1 MSEYFVVRKGATA
14 LPNEVVW
21 DSSISYGALGILA
34 RALSTAPGADLG
46 YRAFAGRGMGEKAVR
61 AALGEL
67 EEAGY
72 RHRFTVRRE
81 GGRIR
86 TVTVFSDVSIG
97 RATALSE
104 LPEEQRAGVVDPEEP
119 RQSCGSH
126 IRRSHRAADGAA
138 RSDLGK
144 RTSSDGAVDNL
155 SDDGRRAAPVAARSD
170 LGKQGVSAG
179 RTVPRSTVARSSAAL
194 SLRDTKPSSSL
205 RSEEE
210 SFDQTGPDRTEA
222 ASPDAGADSR
232 SRSGSVRAGR
242 GRARRASAADRA
254 RRDASPGSG
263 TRPGPEETGG
273 GVSRVEPEPATEP
286 SRPQEPRERPV
297 GASPSRRH
305 GSGVKSS
312 SRALQAPS
320 EGVSGVKRAV
330 DGPVGGDPGLPA
342 EVRGLLGSCLPA
354 SMLRVASDPQGAS
367 EVAGLLR
374 ERVEAGWRPSE
385 IRSALDED
393 LPEPV
398 GHLSRLVAW
407 RLRHKVDPALAPV
420 ALVAA
425 GEGQVEVARR
435 AVRVVEPLR
444 TRDQEL
450 DQELSRRAWDQVRRE
465 HPDVGRARQMSLAG
479 ELVEQWRREEVGEV
493 AS

>member
-14 LPNEVVW
+14 LRNEVVW

-34 RALSTAPGADLG
+34 RALATAPGADLG

-86 TVTVFSDVSIG
+86 TVTVFSDVSMG
-97 RATALSE
+97 RAEALSE

-119 RQSCGSH
+119 RQSCGSR

-144 RTSSDGAVDNL
+144 RTPSEGPVDNL
-155 SDDGRRAAPVAARSD
+155 SDDGRRAATGAARSD

-210 SFDQTGPDRTEA
+210 SLDQTGPDRAEA
-222 ASPDAGADSR
+222 VSPGAGSG
-232 SRSGSVRAGR
+232 SRSGRVRSGQVR
-242 GRARRASAADRA
+242 DRRASDAGRA

-263 TRPGPEETGG
+263 TRPSPEEAGG
-273 GVSRVEPEPATEP
+273 GVSGVEPEPAAEP
-286 SRPQEPRERPV
+286 SRLEEPREQPV
-297 GASPSRRH
+297 GVSPNR
-305 GSGVKSS
+305 GSGMKSS
-312 SRALQAPS
+312 SRASQTPS
-320 EGVSGVKRAV
+320 EDTSEDRRVI

-354 SMLRVASDPQGAS
+354 SMLRVASDPQGALD
-367 EVAGLLR
+367 VAGLLR
-374 ERVEAGWRPSE
+374 ERVEAGWRPGE

-407 RLRHKVDPALAPV
+407 RLRHKVDPALAPA

-425 GEGQVEVARR
+425 GELQVQAARR
-435 AVRVVEPLR
+435 AVKVVEPTR

-450 DQELSRRAWDQVRRE
+450 AERAWDQVRRE

-479 ELVEQWRREEVGEV
+479 ELVEQWRQAEAGEV

>member
-1 MSEYFVVRKGATA
+1 MER
-14 LPNEVVW
+14 PE
-21 DSSISYGALGILA
+21 
-34 RALSTAPGADLG
+34 
-46 YRAFAGRGMGEKAVR
+46 
-61 AALGEL
+61 
-67 EEAGY
+67 
-72 RHRFTVRRE
+72 
-81 GGRIR
+81 
-86 TVTVFSDVSIG
+86 
-97 RATALSE
+97 ALSE
-104 LPEEQRAGVVDPEEP
+104 LPEEQRVGAVDPEEP
-119 RQSCGSH
+119 RQSCGSR
-126 IRRSHRAADGAA
+126 IRRSHRAATGAA

-144 RTSSDGAVDNL
+144 RTPSEGPVDNL
-155 SDDGRRAAPVAARSD
+155 SDDGRRAATGAARSD

-210 SFDQTGPDRTEA
+210 SLNQTGPDRAEV
-222 ASPDAGADSR
+222 ASPGVGVG
-232 SRSGSVRAGR
+232 SRSGPVGSGQA
-242 GRARRASAADRA
+242 RARRAPAAGRA
-254 RRDASPGSG
+254 RRDASPSG
-263 TRPGPEETGG
+263 ALPGPEETGG
-273 GVSRVEPEPATEP
+273 GASGVEPEPTTEP
-286 SRPQEPRERPV
+286 PRPQEPRERPV
-297 GASPSRRH
+297 GASPRHGH
-305 GSGVKSS
+305 GSGMKSS

-320 EGVSGVKRAV
+320 GGTSEDRRVV

-354 SMLRVASDPQGAS
+354 SMLRVASDPQGAL

-374 ERVEAGWRPSE
+374 ERVEAGWRPGE

-398 GHLSRLVAW
+398 RHLSRLVAW
-407 RLRHKVDPALAPV
+407 RLRHKVDPALAPA

-435 AVRVVEPLR
+435 AVRVVEPPR

-450 DQELSRRAWDQVRRE
+450 AERAWDQVRRE

-479 ELVEQWRREEVGEV
+479 ELVEQWRQAEVGEV

>member
-14 LPNEVVW
+14 LRNEVVW

-34 RALSTAPGADLG
+34 RALATAPGADLG

-86 TVTVFSDVSIG
+86 TVTVFSDVSMG
-97 RATALSE
+97 RAEALSE
-104 LPEEQRAGVVDPEEP
+104 LPEEQRVGVVDPEEP

-144 RTSSDGAVDNL
+144 HTPSEGLVDNL
-155 SDDGRRAAPVAARSD
+155 SDDGRRAATGAARSD

-210 SFDQTGPDRTEA
+210 SFDQTGPGRAEV
-222 ASPDAGADSR
+222 ASPGAGAG
-232 SRSGSVRAGR
+232 SRSGSVRSGR
-242 GRARRASAADRA
+242 ARARRASGAGRA
-254 RRDASPGSG
+254 RRDASPSG
-263 TRPGPEETGG
+263 ALPGPEVAGG
-273 GVSRVEPEPATEP
+273 GVSGVEPEPTTEP
-286 SRPQEPRERPV
+286 SRPQEPRERPI
-297 GASPSRRH
+297 GASPDGGH

-312 SRALQAPS
+312 SRVSQAPS
-320 EGVSGVKRAV
+320 EGASEDRRGV
-330 DGPVGGDPGLPA
+330 DGPAGGGPGLPA

-354 SMLRVASDPQGAS
+354 SMLRVASDPQGAL

-374 ERVEAGWRPSE
+374 
-385 IRSALDED
+385 
-393 LPEPV
+393 
-398 GHLSRLVAW
+398 
-407 RLRHKVDPALAPV
+407 
-420 ALVAA
+420 
-425 GEGQVEVARR
+425 
-435 AVRVVEPLR
+435 
-444 TRDQEL
+444 
-450 DQELSRRAWDQVRRE
+450 
-465 HPDVGRARQMSLAG
+465 
-479 ELVEQWRREEVGEV
+479 
-493 AS
+493 

>member
-14 LPNEVVW
+14 LRNEVVW

-34 RALSTAPGADLG
+34 RALATAPGADLG

-86 TVTVFSDVSIG
+86 TVTVFSDVSMG
-97 RATALSE
+97 RAEALSE
-104 LPEEQRAGVVDPEEP
+104 LPEEQRVGVVDPEEP
-119 RQSCGSH
+119 RQSCGSR

-144 RTSSDGAVDNL
+144 HTPSESPVDNL

-210 SFDQTGPDRTEA
+210 SFDQTGPGRAEV
-222 ASPDAGADSR
+222 ASPGAGAG
-232 SRSGSVRAGR
+232 SRSGSVRSGR
-242 GRARRASAADRA
+242 ARARRASGAGRA
-254 RRDASPGSG
+254 RRDASPSG
-263 TRPGPEETGG
+263 ALPGPEVAGG
-273 GVSRVEPEPATEP
+273 GVPGVEPEPTTES
-286 SRPQEPRERPV
+286 SRSQEPRERPI
-297 GASPSRRH
+297 GASPNRGH

-312 SRALQAPS
+312 SRALQASSGGTS
-320 EGVSGVKRAV
+320 EGRRVV
-330 DGPVGGDPGLPA
+330 DGPVGGGSGLPA

-354 SMLRVASDPQGAS
+354 SMLRVASDPQGAL

-374 ERVEAGWRPSE
+374 ERVEAGWRPGE

-407 RLRHKVDPALAPV
+407 RLRHKVDPALAPS

-425 GEGQVEVARR
+425 GEGQVEAVRR
-435 AVRVVEPLR
+435 AVRVVEPPR
-444 TRDQEL
+444 TREQEL
-450 DQELSRRAWDQVRRE
+450 AERAWDQVRRE

-479 ELVEQWRREEVGEV
+479 ELVEQWRQAEVEVGEV

>member
-14 LPNEVVW
+14 LRNEVVW

-34 RALSTAPGADLG
+34 RALATAPGADLG

-86 TVTVFSDVSIG
+86 TVTVFSDVSMG
-97 RATALSE
+97 RAEALSE

-119 RQSCGSH
+119 RQSCGSR

-144 RTSSDGAVDNL
+144 RTPSEGSVDNL
-155 SDDGRRAAPVAARSD
+155 SDDGRRAAPGAARSD
-170 LGKQGVSAG
+170 LGKQSVSAG

-210 SFDQTGPDRTEA
+210 SFDQTGPERTGVV
-222 ASPDAGADSR
+222 SPGAGAGSR
-232 SRSGSVRAGR
+232 PGRVRSGRVRD
-242 GRARRASAADRA
+242 RRASAADRA

-263 TRPGPEETGG
+263 RRPGPEEAGG
-273 GVSRVEPEPATEP
+273 GVSGVEPESATEP
-286 SRPQEPRERPV
+286 SRPQEPREEPV
-297 GASPSRRH
+297 GVPPKRGARRSGAKSFSRPSQASSGGASGDGRTVE
-305 GSGVKSS
+305 GSEV
-312 SRALQAPS
+312 
-320 EGVSGVKRAV
+320 EGA
-330 DGPVGGDPGLPA
+330 GLPA

-354 SMLRVASDPQGAS
+354 SMLRVASDPQGAL

-374 ERVEAGWRPSE
+374 ERVEAGWRPGE

-407 RLRHKVDPALAPV
+407 RLRHKVDPDLAPA
-420 ALVAA
+420 ALVVA
-425 GEGQVEVARR
+425 GEGQVELARR

-450 DQELSRRAWDQVRRE
+450 DQELSRRAWEQVRRE
-465 HPDVGRARQMSLAG
+465 HPDVGQARQVSLAG
-479 ELVEQWRREEVGEV
+479 ELVEQWKQAEARE

>member
-14 LPNEVVW
+14 LRNEVVW

-34 RALSTAPGADLG
+34 RALATAPGADLG

-86 TVTVFSDVSIG
+86 TVTVFSDVSMG
-97 RATALSE
+97 RAEALSE
-104 LPEEQRAGVVDPEEP
+104 LPEEQRVGVVDPEEP
-119 RQSCGSH
+119 RQSCGSR
-126 IRRSHRAADGAA
+126 IRRSHRAATG
-138 RSDLGK
+138 
-144 RTSSDGAVDNL
+144 
-155 SDDGRRAAPVAARSD
+155 AARSD

-210 SFDQTGPDRTEA
+210 SFDQTGPGRAEV
-222 ASPDAGADSR
+222 ASPGAGAG
-232 SRSGSVRAGR
+232 SRSGSVRSGR
-242 GRARRASAADRA
+242 ARARRASGAGRA
-254 RRDASPGSG
+254 RRDASPSG
-263 TRPGPEETGG
+263 ALPGPEVAGG
-273 GVSRVEPEPATEP
+273 GASGVEPEPTTEP
-286 SRPQEPRERPV
+286 SRPQEPREHPI
-297 GASPSRRH
+297 GASPDRGR

-312 SRALQAPS
+312 SRASQAPS
-320 EGVSGVKRAV
+320 GGASEDRRVV
-330 DGPVGGDPGLPA
+330 DGPAGGGPGLPA

-354 SMLRVASDPQGAS
+354 SMLRVASDPQGAL

-374 ERVEAGWRPSE
+374 ERVEAGWRPGE
-385 IRSALDED
+385 ICSALDED

-407 RLRHKVDPALAPV
+407 RLRHKVDPALAPA

-435 AVRVVEPLR
+435 AVRVVEPPR
-444 TRDQEL
+444 TREQEL
-450 DQELSRRAWDQVRRE
+450 AERAWDQVRRE

-479 ELVEQWRREEVGEV
+479 ELVEQWRQAEVEVGEV

>member
-14 LPNEVVW
+14 LRNEVVW

-34 RALSTAPGADLG
+34 RALATAPGADLG

-86 TVTVFSDVSIG
+86 TVTVFSDVSMG
-97 RATALSE
+97 RAEALSE

-119 RQSCGSH
+119 RQSCGSRV
-126 IRRSHRAADGAA
+126 RRSHRAADGAA

-144 RTSSDGAVDNL
+144 RTPSEGSVDNL
-155 SDDGRRAAPVAARSD
+155 SDDGRCAATGAARSD
-170 LGKQGVSAG
+170 LDKQGVSAG

-210 SFDQTGPDRTEA
+210 SFDQTGPDRTGVV
-222 ASPDAGADSR
+222 SLGSG
-232 SRSGSVRAGR
+232 SRSGRVGAGR
-242 GRARRASAADRA
+242 VRDRRASVAGRA
-254 RRDASPGSG
+254 RRDASPGG
-263 TRPGPEETGG
+263 ALPGSQDVGG
-273 GVSRVEPEPATEP
+273 GVSGVEPEPATEP
-286 SRPQEPRERPV
+286 SRPQKPREQPI
-297 GASPSRRH
+297 GASPSLC
-305 GSGVKSS
+305 GMKSS
-312 SRALQAPS
+312 SRPSQAPS
-320 EGVSGVKRAV
+320 GDTSEDRRVV
-330 DGPVGGDPGLPA
+330 DDPVGGGPGSPA

-354 SMLRVASDPQGAS
+354 SMLRVASDPQGALD
-367 EVAGLLR
+367 VAGLLR
-374 ERVEAGWRPSE
+374 ERVEAGWRPGE

-407 RLRHKVDPALAPV
+407 RLRHKVDPALAPA
-420 ALVAA
+420 ALIAA
-425 GEGQVEVARR
+425 GEGQVEAARR
-435 AVRVVEPLR
+435 AVKVVEPPR
-444 TRDQEL
+444 TREQEL
-450 DQELSRRAWDQVRRE
+450 AERAWEQVRRE

-479 ELVEQWRREEVGEV
+479 ELVEQWRREEVREV

>member
-14 LPNEVVW
+14 LRNEVVW

-34 RALSTAPGADLG
+34 RALATAPGADLG
-46 YRAFAGRGMGEKAVR
+46 YRAFTGRGMGEKAVR

-86 TVTVFSDVSIG
+86 TVTVFSDVSMG
-97 RATALSE
+97 RAEALSE

-119 RQSCGSH
+119 RQSCGSRV
-126 IRRSHRAADGAA
+126 RRSHRAADGAA

-144 RTSSDGAVDNL
+144 RTPSEGSVDNL
-155 SDDGRRAAPVAARSD
+155 SDDGRCAATGAARSD
-170 LGKQGVSAG
+170 LDKQGVSAG

-210 SFDQTGPDRTEA
+210 SFDQTGPDRTGVV
-222 ASPDAGADSR
+222 SLGSG
-232 SRSGSVRAGR
+232 SRSGRVGAGR
-242 GRARRASAADRA
+242 VRARRASGAGRA
-254 RRDASPGSG
+254 RQDASPGSAL
-263 TRPGPEETGG
+263 PGPQDVGG
-273 GVSRVEPEPATEP
+273 GVSGVEPEPATES
-286 SRPQEPRERPV
+286 SRPQEPRERPI
-297 GASPSRRH
+297 GTSAEC

-312 SRALQAPS
+312 SRASQAS
-320 EGVSGVKRAV
+320 SGGASGGGRAV
-330 DGPVGGDPGLPA
+330 EGAEVGVAGLPA
-342 EVRGLLGSCLPA
+342 EVCGLLGSCLPA
-354 SMLRVASDPQGAS
+354 SMLRVASDPQGAL

-374 ERVEAGWRPSE
+374 ERVEAGWRPGE

-420 ALVAA
+420 ALIAA
-425 GEGQVEVARR
+425 GEGRVEAARR
-435 AVRVVEPLR
+435 AVKVVEPPR
-444 TRDQEL
+444 TREQEL
-450 DQELSRRAWDQVRRE
+450 AERAWEQVRRE

-479 ELVEQWRREEVGEV
+479 ELVEQWRREEVREV

>member
-14 LPNEVVW
+14 LRNEVVW

-34 RALSTAPGADLG
+34 RALATAPGADLG

-86 TVTVFSDVSIG
+86 TVTVFSDVSMG
-97 RATALSE
+97 RAEALSE
-104 LPEEQRAGVVDPEEP
+104 LPEEQRVGVVDPGEP
-119 RQSCGSH
+119 RQSCGSR
-126 IRRSHRAADGAA
+126 IRRSHRAATG
-138 RSDLGK
+138 
-144 RTSSDGAVDNL
+144 
-155 SDDGRRAAPVAARSD
+155 AARSD

-210 SFDQTGPDRTEA
+210 SLDQTGPDRTEVT
-222 ASPDAGADSR
+222 SPGVGAG
-232 SRSGSVRAGR
+232 SRSGSVRSGR
-242 GRARRASAADRA
+242 VYDRRASAGRA
-254 RRDASPGSG
+254 RRDASPGSD

-273 GVSRVEPEPATEP
+273 GVSGVEPEPTTEP
-286 SRPQEPRERPV
+286 SMPQEPRERPV
-297 GASPSRRH
+297 GASPVGH
-305 GSGVKSS
+305 GSGMKSS
-312 SRALQAPS
+312 SRTLQAPS
-320 EGVSGVKRAV
+320 GGTSEDRRVV
-330 DGPVGGDPGLPA
+330 DGPVGGGSELPA

-354 SMLRVASDPQGAS
+354 SMLRVASDPQGAL

-374 ERVEAGWRPSE
+374 ERVEAGWRPGE

-425 GEGQVEVARR
+425 GEGQVEAVRR
-435 AVRVVEPLR
+435 AVRVVEPPR
-444 TRDQEL
+444 TREQEL
-450 DQELSRRAWDQVRRE
+450 AERAWDQVRRE

-479 ELVEQWRREEVGEV
+479 ELVEQWRQAEVGEV

>member
-1 MSEYFVVRKGATA
+1 MGAVSEYFVVRKGATA

-81 GGRIR
+81 GGRLR

-119 RQSCGSH
+119 RQSCGSR

-144 RTSSDGAVDNL
+144 RTPSEGPVDNL
-155 SDDGRRAAPVAARSD
+155 SDDGHRAADGAARSD

-210 SFDQTGPDRTEA
+210 SLDQTGPDRAEV
-222 ASPDAGADSR
+222 ASPGAGTG
-232 SRSGSVRAGR
+232 SRSGSVGSGR
-242 GRARRASAADRA
+242 DRVRRAPSAGRA
-254 RRDASPGSG
+254 RRDASPDGALPG
-263 TRPGPEETGG
+263 TWKASG
-273 GVSRVEPEPATEP
+273 GVSGAELEPAVEP

-297 GASPSRRH
+297 GASPKRGH

-312 SRALQAPS
+312 SRASQAPS
-320 EGVSGVKRAV
+320 EGPSGGRRAV
-330 DGPVGGDPGLPA
+330 EGATAGDSGLPA
-342 EVRGLLGSCLPA
+342 EARSLLGSCLPA
-354 SMLRVASDPQGAS
+354 SMLRVASDPQGAL

-398 GHLSRLVAW
+398 GHLARLVAW
-407 RLRHKVDPALAPV
+407 RLRHKVDPALAPAV
-420 ALVAA
+420 LVAA
-425 GEGQVEVARR
+425 GEQQVEAGRR
-435 AVRVVEPLR
+435 AVRVIEPPR
-444 TRDQEL
+444 TRAQEL
-450 DQELSRRAWDQVRRE
+450 AERAWEQVRQE
-465 HPDVGRARQMSLAG
+465 HPDVGQARQMSLAND
-479 ELVEQWRREEVGEV
+479 LVEQWRSEEVRE

>member
-104 LPEEQRAGVVDPEEP
+104 LPEEQRVGVVDPEEP
-119 RQSCGSH
+119 RQSCGSR

-144 RTSSDGAVDNL
+144 HTPSESPVDNL
-155 SDDGRRAAPVAARSD
+155 SDDGRRAATGAARSD

-210 SFDQTGPDRTEA
+210 SFDQTGPDRAEV
-222 ASPDAGADSR
+222 ASPGVGAG
-232 SRSGSVRAGR
+232 SRSGSVRSGR
-242 GRARRASAADRA
+242 ARARRASAAGQA

-263 TRPGPEETGG
+263 TRPGPEEAGG
-273 GVSRVEPEPATEP
+273 GVSGVEPEPTTEP
-286 SRPQEPRERPV
+286 SRPQEPHERPV
-297 GASPSRRH
+297 GASPNRGH
-305 GSGVKSS
+305 GSGMKSS
-312 SRALQAPS
+312 SRASQTPS
-320 EGVSGVKRAV
+320 EGASEGRRVV
-330 DGPVGGDPGLPA
+330 DGPVGGGSGLPA

-354 SMLRVASDPQGAS
+354 SMLRVASDLQGAL

-374 ERVEAGWRPSE
+374 ERVEAGWRPGE

-407 RLRHKVDPALAPV
+407 RLRHKVDPALAPS

-425 GEGQVEVARR
+425 GEGQVEAVRR
-435 AVRVVEPLR
+435 AVRVVEPPR
-444 TRDQEL
+444 TREQEL
-450 DQELSRRAWDQVRRE
+450 AERAWDQVRRE

-479 ELVEQWRREEVGEV
+479 ELVEQWRQAEVGEV

>member
-1 MSEYFVVRKGATA
+1 M
-14 LPNEVVW
+14 
-21 DSSISYGALGILA
+21 
-34 RALSTAPGADLG
+34 
-46 YRAFAGRGMGEKAVR
+46 
-61 AALGEL
+61 
-67 EEAGY
+67 
-72 RHRFTVRRE
+72 
-81 GGRIR
+81 
-86 TVTVFSDVSIG
+86 
-97 RATALSE
+97 
-104 LPEEQRAGVVDPEEP
+104 GVVDPEEP
-119 RQSCGSH
+119 RQSCGSR

-144 RTSSDGAVDNL
+144 HTPSESPVDNL

-210 SFDQTGPDRTEA
+210 SLDQTGPGRAEV
-222 ASPDAGADSR
+222 ASPGVGAG
-232 SRSGSVRAGR
+232 SRSGSVRSGR
-242 GRARRASAADRA
+242 ARARRASAAGQA

-263 TRPGPEETGG
+263 TRPSPEEAGG
-273 GVSRVEPEPATEP
+273 GVSGVEPEPATEP
-286 SRPQEPRERPV
+286 SRLQEPRERPV
-297 GASPSRRH
+297 GASPNRGH
-305 GSGVKSS
+305 GSGMKSS
-312 SRALQAPS
+312 SRASQTPS
-320 EGVSGVKRAV
+320 EGASEGRRVV
-330 DGPVGGDPGLPA
+330 DGPVGGGSGLPA

-354 SMLRVASDPQGAS
+354 SMLRVASDLQGAL

-374 ERVEAGWRPSE
+374 ERVEAGWRPGE

-420 ALVAA
+420 ALVAV
-425 GEGQVEVARR
+425 GEGQVEAVRR
-435 AVRVVEPLR
+435 AVRVVEPPR
-444 TRDQEL
+444 TREQEL
-450 DQELSRRAWDQVRRE
+450 AERAWDQVRRE

-479 ELVEQWRREEVGEV
+479 ELVEQWRQAEVGEV

>member
-119 RQSCGSH
+119 RQPCGSR

-144 RTSSDGAVDNL
+144 RTPSEGPVDNL
-155 SDDGRRAAPVAARSD
+155 SDDGHRAATGAAWSD

-210 SFDQTGPDRTEA
+210 SLDQTGPDRAEV
-222 ASPDAGADSR
+222 ASPGAGAS
-232 SRSGSVRAGR
+232 SRSGSVRSGR
-242 GRARRASAADRA
+242 ARDQRAPAAGRARRN
-254 RRDASPGSG
+254 ASPGSG
-263 TRPGPEETGG
+263 TRPGPKEAGG
-273 GVSRVEPEPATEP
+273 GTSGVEPEPTTEP
-286 SRPQEPRERPV
+286 SRPQEPHERPI
-297 GASPSRRH
+297 GALSGRGR
-305 GSGVKSS
+305 GSDMKSS
-312 SRALQAPS
+312 SRASQAPS
-320 EGVSGVKRAV
+320 EGASEDRLVV
-330 DGPVGGDPGLPA
+330 DGPAGGDPGLPA

-354 SMLRVASDPQGAS
+354 SMLRVASDLQGAL

-374 ERVEAGWRPSE
+374 ERVEAGWRPGE

-407 RLRHKVDPALAPV
+407 RLRHKVDPALAPA

-425 GEGQVEVARR
+425 GEGQVEAVRR
-435 AVRVVEPLR
+435 AVRVVEPPR
-444 TRDQEL
+444 TREQEL
-450 DQELSRRAWDQVRRE
+450 AERAWDQVRRE

-479 ELVEQWRREEVGEV
+479 ELVEQWRQAEVEEV

>member
-14 LPNEVVW
+14 LRNEVVW

-34 RALSTAPGADLG
+34 RALATAPGADLG

-86 TVTVFSDVSIG
+86 TVTVFSDVSVG
-97 RATALSE
+97 RAEALSE

-119 RQSCGSH
+119 RQSCGSR

-144 RTSSDGAVDNL
+144 RAPSEGLVDNL
-155 SDDGRRAAPVAARSD
+155 SDGGRRAAPVAARSD

-210 SFDQTGPDRTEA
+210 SFDQTGPDRAEV
-222 ASPDAGADSR
+222 ASPGAGAG

-242 GRARRASAADRA
+242 ARARRASGAGRA
-254 RRDASPGSG
+254 RRDASPSG
-263 TRPGPEETGG
+263 ALPGPEVASG
-273 GVSRVEPEPATEP
+273 GVSGVEPEATTEP
-286 SRPQEPRERPV
+286 SRPQEPRD
-297 GASPSRRH
+297 
-305 GSGVKSS
+305 GSGMKSS
-312 SRALQAPS
+312 SRASQAPS
-320 EGVSGVKRAV
+320 GGTSEDRRVV
-330 DGPVGGDPGLPA
+330 DDPAGGGPGSPA
-342 EVRGLLGSCLPA
+342 EVRGLLGSCLPV
-354 SMLRVASDPQGAS
+354 SMLRVASDPQGAL

-374 ERVEAGWRPSE
+374 ERVEAGWRPGE

-407 RLRHKVDPALAPV
+407 RLRHKVDPALAPA

-425 GEGQVEVARR
+425 SEGQVEVARR
-435 AVRVVEPLR
+435 AVRVVEPPR
-444 TRDQEL
+444 TQEQEL
-450 DQELSRRAWDQVRRE
+450 AERAWDQVRRE

-479 ELVEQWRREEVGEV
+479 ELVEQWRREEVREV

>member
-81 GGRIR
+81 GGQIR
-86 TVTVFSDVSIG
+86 TVTVFSDMSMG
-97 RATALSE
+97 RAKALSA

-138 RSDLGK
+138 RCDLGK
-144 RTSSDGAVDNL
+144 RTPSEGPVDNL

-210 SFDQTGPDRTEA
+210 SLDQTGPDRAEA
-222 ASPDAGADSR
+222 ASPGAGAG
-232 SRSGSVRAGR
+232 SRSGSVRSGQV
-242 GRARRASAADRA
+242 RARRASGAGRA
-254 RRDASPGSG
+254 RRGASPGSG
-263 TRPGPEETGG
+263 TRPGPEEAGG
-273 GVSRVEPEPATEP
+273 GVSGVEPEPATEP
-286 SRPQEPRERPV
+286 SRSQEPRERPI
-297 GASPSRRH
+297 GASPNLGH

-312 SRALQAPS
+312 SRASQVPS
-320 EGVSGVKRAV
+320 EGTSEDRRVV

-342 EVRGLLGSCLPA
+342 EARGLLGSCLPA

-374 ERVEAGWRPSE
+374 ERVEAGWRPGE

-407 RLRHKVDPALAPV
+407 RLRHKVDPTLAPV
-420 ALVAA
+420 ALVVA
-425 GEGQVEVARR
+425 GEGQVEAVRR
-435 AVRVVEPLR
+435 AVRVVEPPR
-444 TRDQEL
+444 SRDQEL
-450 DQELSRRAWDQVRRE
+450 DQELSRRAWEQVRRE
-465 HPDVGRARQMSLAG
+465 HPDVGRARQVSLAG
-479 ELVEQWRREEVGEV
+479 ELVEQWRQAEVRE

>member
-1 MSEYFVVRKGATA
+1 M
-14 LPNEVVW
+14 
-21 DSSISYGALGILA
+21 
-34 RALSTAPGADLG
+34 
-46 YRAFAGRGMGEKAVR
+46 
-61 AALGEL
+61 
-67 EEAGY
+67 
-72 RHRFTVRRE
+72 
-81 GGRIR
+81 
-86 TVTVFSDVSIG
+86 G

-119 RQSCGSH
+119 RQSCGSRV
-126 IRRSHRAADGAA
+126 RRSHRAADGAA

-144 RTSSDGAVDNL
+144 RAPSGGPVDNL
-155 SDDGRRAAPVAARSD
+155 SDDGRRAATGAARSD

-210 SFDQTGPDRTEA
+210 SLDQTGPDRAEV
-222 ASPDAGADSR
+222 ASPGAGAG
-232 SRSGSVRAGR
+232 SRSGSVRSGR
-242 GRARRASAADRA
+242 ARARRASAAGRA

-273 GVSRVEPEPATEP
+273 GVSGVEPEPAVEP
-286 SRPQEPRERPV
+286 SRLEEPREQPV
-297 GASPSRRH
+297 GASPRRR
-305 GSGVKSS
+305 GRRSGVKSS
-312 SRALQAPS
+312 FQGSQTPSGGASR
-320 EGVSGVKRAV
+320 GGRAV
-330 DGPVGGDPGLPA
+330 EGAEVGVAGLPA

-354 SMLRVASDPQGAS
+354 SMLRVASDPQGAL

-374 ERVEAGWRPSE
+374 ERVEAGWRPGE

-420 ALVAA
+420 ALIAA
-425 GEGQVEVARR
+425 GEGRVQAARR
-435 AVRVVEPLR
+435 AVKVVEPPR
-444 TRDQEL
+444 TREQEL
-450 DQELSRRAWDQVRRE
+450 AERAWEQVRRE

-479 ELVEQWRREEVGEV
+479 ELVEQWRQAEAGEV

>member
-14 LPNEVVW
+14 LRNEVVW

-34 RALSTAPGADLG
+34 RALATAPGADLG

-86 TVTVFSDVSIG
+86 TVTVFSDVSMG

-119 RQSCGSH
+119 RQSCGTRV
-126 IRRSHRAADGAA
+126 RRSHRAADGAA
-138 RSDLGK
+138 RSDL
-144 RTSSDGAVDNL
+144 D
-155 SDDGRRAAPVAARSD
+155 
-170 LGKQGVSAG
+170 KQGVSAG

-210 SFDQTGPDRTEA
+210 SLDQTGPDRAEV
-222 ASPDAGADSR
+222 ASPGAGAG
-232 SRSGSVRAGR
+232 SRSGSVRSGR
-242 GRARRASAADRA
+242 ARARRASAAGRA

-273 GVSRVEPEPATEP
+273 GVSGVEPEPATEP
-286 SRPQEPRERPV
+286 SRLEEPREQLV
-297 GASPSRRH
+297 GASPRRRERR
-305 GSGVKSS
+305 SGVKSS
-312 SRALQAPS
+312 SQGSQTPS
-320 EGVSGVKRAV
+320 GGASRGGRAV
-330 DGPVGGDPGLPA
+330 EGAEVGVAGLPA

-354 SMLRVASDPQGAS
+354 SMLRVASDPQGAL

-374 ERVEAGWRPSE
+374 ERVEAGWRPGE

-407 RLRHKVDPALAPV
+407 RLRHKVDPALAPA

-425 GEGQVEVARR
+425 GELQVQAARR
-435 AVRVVEPLR
+435 AVKVVEPPR

-450 DQELSRRAWDQVRRE
+450 AERAWEQVRRE

-479 ELVEQWRREEVGEV
+479 ELVEQWRQAEAGEV

>member
-14 LPNEVVW
+14 LRNEVVW

-34 RALSTAPGADLG
+34 RALATAPGADLG

-86 TVTVFSDVSIG
+86 TVTVFSDVSMG
-97 RATALSE
+97 RAEALSE

-119 RQSCGSH
+119 RQSCGSR

-144 RTSSDGAVDNL
+144 RTPSEGLVDNL
-155 SDDGRRAAPVAARSD
+155 SDDGRRAATGAARSD

-210 SFDQTGPDRTEA
+210 SLDQTGPDRTEA
-222 ASPDAGADSR
+222 ASPGAGAG

-242 GRARRASAADRA
+242 ARARRASGAGRA
-254 RRDASPGSG
+254 RRDASPSG
-263 TRPGPEETGG
+263 ALPGPEVASG
-273 GVSRVEPEPATEP
+273 GVSGVEPEATTEP
-286 SRPQEPRERPV
+286 SRPQEPRERPI
-297 GASPSRRH
+297 GTSPNRG
-305 GSGVKSS
+305 GSGMKSS
-312 SRALQAPS
+312 SRASQAPS
-320 EGVSGVKRAV
+320 GGTSEDRRVV
-330 DGPVGGDPGLPA
+330 DDPAGGDPGSPA

-354 SMLRVASDPQGAS
+354 SMLRVASDPQGAL

-374 ERVEAGWRPSE
+374 ERVEAGWRPGE

-407 RLRHKVDPALAPV
+407 RLRHKVDPALAPA

-425 GEGQVEVARR
+425 SEGQVEVARR
-435 AVRVVEPLR
+435 AVRVVEPPR
-444 TRDQEL
+444 TREQEL
-450 DQELSRRAWDQVRRE
+450 AERAWDQVRRE

-479 ELVEQWRREEVGEV
+479 ELVEQWRREEVREV

>member
-1 MSEYFVVRKGATA
+1 M
-14 LPNEVVW
+14 
-21 DSSISYGALGILA
+21 
-34 RALSTAPGADLG
+34 
-46 YRAFAGRGMGEKAVR
+46 
-61 AALGEL
+61 
-67 EEAGY
+67 
-72 RHRFTVRRE
+72 
-81 GGRIR
+81 
-86 TVTVFSDVSIG
+86 G

-119 RQSCGSH
+119 RQSCGSRV
-126 IRRSHRAADGAA
+126 RRSHRAADGAA

-144 RTSSDGAVDNL
+144 RAPSGGPVDNL
-155 SDDGRRAAPVAARSD
+155 SDDGRRAATGAARSD

-210 SFDQTGPDRTEA
+210 SLDQTGPDRAEV
-222 ASPDAGADSR
+222 ASPGAGAG
-232 SRSGSVRAGR
+232 SRSGSVRSGR
-242 GRARRASAADRA
+242 ARARRASAAGRA

-273 GVSRVEPEPATEP
+273 GVSGVEPEPATES
-286 SRPQEPRERPV
+286 SRPQEPRERPI
-297 GASPSRRH
+297 GTSAEC
-305 GSGVKSS
+305 GSSVKSS
-312 SRALQAPS
+312 SRASQAS
-320 EGVSGVKRAV
+320 SGGTSGGGRAV
-330 DGPVGGDPGLPA
+330 EGAEVEGAGLPV
-342 EVRGLLGSCLPA
+342 EVCGLLGSCLPA
-354 SMLRVASDPQGAS
+354 SMLRVASDPQGAL

-374 ERVEAGWRPSE
+374 ERVEAGWRPGE

-420 ALVAA
+420 ALIAA
-425 GEGQVEVARR
+425 GEGRVEAARR
-435 AVRVVEPLR
+435 AVKVVEPPR
-444 TRDQEL
+444 TREQEL
-450 DQELSRRAWDQVRRE
+450 AERAWEQVRRE

-479 ELVEQWRREEVGEV
+479 ELVEQWRREEVREV

>member
-14 LPNEVVW
+14 LRNEVVW

-34 RALSTAPGADLG
+34 RALATAPGADLG

-86 TVTVFSDVSIG
+86 TVTVFSDVSMG
-97 RATALSE
+97 RAEALSE
-104 LPEEQRAGVVDPEEP
+104 LPEEQRVGVVDPEEP
-119 RQSCGSH
+119 RQSCGSR

-144 RTSSDGAVDNL
+144 RTPSEGPVDNL
-155 SDDGRRAAPVAARSD
+155 SDDGRRAATGAARSD

-179 RTVPRSTVARSSAAL
+179 RPVPRSTVARSSAAL
-194 SLRDTKPSSSL
+194 SLRDTRPSSSL

-210 SFDQTGPDRTEA
+210 SFDQTGPDRTGVV
-222 ASPDAGADSR
+222 SLGAGVG
-232 SRSGSVRAGR
+232 SRSGRGGSGRVRD
-242 GRARRASAADRA
+242 RRASVAGRA
-254 RRDASPGSG
+254 RRDASPGG
-263 TRPGPEETGG
+263 ALPGSQDVGG
-273 GVSRVEPEPATEP
+273 GVSGVEPEPAAEP
-286 SRPQEPRERPV
+286 SRLEEPREQPV
-297 GASPSRRH
+297 GASPRRR
-305 GSGVKSS
+305 GRRSGVKSS
-312 SRALQAPS
+312 FQGSQTPSGGASR
-320 EGVSGVKRAV
+320 GGRAV
-330 DGPVGGDPGLPA
+330 EGAEVGVAGLPA

-354 SMLRVASDPQGAS
+354 SMLRVASDPQGALD
-367 EVAGLLR
+367 VAGLLR
-374 ERVEAGWRPSE
+374 ERVKAGWRPGE

-425 GEGQVEVARR
+425 GEGRVEAVRR
-435 AVRVVEPLR
+435 AVKVVEPTR

-450 DQELSRRAWDQVRRE
+450 AERAWDQVRRE

-479 ELVEQWRREEVGEV
+479 ELVEQWRQAEAGEV

>member
-1 MSEYFVVRKGATA
+1 M
-14 LPNEVVW
+14 
-21 DSSISYGALGILA
+21 
-34 RALSTAPGADLG
+34 
-46 YRAFAGRGMGEKAVR
+46 
-61 AALGEL
+61 
-67 EEAGY
+67 
-72 RHRFTVRRE
+72 
-81 GGRIR
+81 
-86 TVTVFSDVSIG
+86 
-97 RATALSE
+97 
-104 LPEEQRAGVVDPEEP
+104 GVVDPEEP
-119 RQSCGSH
+119 RQSCGSR
-126 IRRSHRAADGAA
+126 IRRSHRAATGAA

-144 RTSSDGAVDNL
+144 HTPSEGPVDNL
-155 SDDGRRAAPVAARSD
+155 SDDGRRAATGAARSD

-210 SFDQTGPDRTEA
+210 SFDQTGPDRAEV
-222 ASPDAGADSR
+222 ASPGAGVG
-232 SRSGSVRAGR
+232 SRSGSVGSGRA
-242 GRARRASAADRA
+242 RARRASAAGQA

-263 TRPGPEETGG
+263 TRPGPEMAGG
-273 GVSRVEPEPATEP
+273 GVSGVEPEPTTEP
-286 SRPQEPRERPV
+286 PRPQEPRERPV
-297 GASPSRRH
+297 RASPSRVY
-305 GSGVKSS
+305 GSGMKSS

-320 EGVSGVKRAV
+320 GGTSGDRRVV

-354 SMLRVASDPQGAS
+354 SMLRVASDPQGAL

-374 ERVEAGWRPSE
+374 ERVEAGWRPGE

-420 ALVAA
+420 ALVAV
-425 GEGQVEVARR
+425 GEGQVEAVRR
-435 AVRVVEPLR
+435 AVRVVEPPR
-444 TRDQEL
+444 TREQEL
-450 DQELSRRAWDQVRRE
+450 AERAWDQVRRE
-465 HPDVGRARQMSLAG
+465 HPDVGRAKQMSLAG
-479 ELVEQWRREEVGEV
+479 ELVEQWRQAEVGEV

>member
-97 RATALSE
+97 RSTALSE

-119 RQSCGSH
+119 RQSCGSR

-144 RTSSDGAVDNL
+144 RTPSEGPVDNL
-155 SDDGRRAAPVAARSD
+155 PDDGRRAATGAARSD

-210 SFDQTGPDRTEA
+210 SFDQTGPDRAEV
-222 ASPDAGADSR
+222 ASPGAGAG
-232 SRSGSVRAGR
+232 SRSGSVRSGR
-242 GRARRASAADRA
+242 ARARRASGAGRA
-254 RRDASPGSG
+254 RRGASPGSG
-263 TRPGPEETGG
+263 TRPGPEEAGG
-273 GVSRVEPEPATEP
+273 GVSGVEPEPTTEP
-286 SRPQEPRERPV
+286 SRPQKPRERPI
-297 GASPSRRH
+297 GASPDHGH

-312 SRALQAPS
+312 SRASQAPS
-320 EGVSGVKRAV
+320 EGASEDRRVV
-330 DGPVGGDPGLPA
+330 DGPAGGGPGLPA

-354 SMLRVASDPQGAS
+354 SMLRVASDLQGAL

-374 ERVEAGWRPSE
+374 ERVEAGWRPGE

-407 RLRHKVDPALAPV
+407 RLRHKVDPALAPA

-425 GEGQVEVARR
+425 GEGQVEAVRR
-435 AVRVVEPLR
+435 AVRVVEPPR
-444 TRDQEL
+444 TREQEL
-450 DQELSRRAWDQVRRE
+450 AERAWDQVRRE

-479 ELVEQWRREEVGEV
+479 ELVEQWRQAEVEVGEV

>member
-14 LPNEVVW
+14 LRNEVVW

-34 RALSTAPGADLG
+34 RALATAPGADLG

-86 TVTVFSDVSIG
+86 TVTVFSDVSMG
-97 RATALSE
+97 RAEALSE

-119 RQSCGSH
+119 RQSCGSR

-138 RSDLGK
+138 RSDLGT
-144 RTSSDGAVDNL
+144 RTPSEGPVDNL
-155 SDDGRRAAPVAARSD
+155 SDDGRRAATGAARSD

-210 SFDQTGPDRTEA
+210 SFDQTGPGRAEV
-222 ASPDAGADSR
+222 ASPGAGAG
-232 SRSGSVRAGR
+232 SRSGSVRSGR
-242 GRARRASAADRA
+242 VRARRASAAGRA
-254 RRDASPGSG
+254 RRDASPSG
-263 TRPGPEETGG
+263 ALPGPEEAGG
-273 GVSRVEPEPATEP
+273 GASGVEPEPTTEP
-286 SRPQEPRERPV
+286 SRPQEPRERPI
-297 GASPSRRH
+297 GASPDRGR

-312 SRALQAPS
+312 SRVSQAPS
-320 EGVSGVKRAV
+320 EGSSEDRRVV
-330 DGPVGGDPGLPA
+330 DGPAGGGPGLPA

-354 SMLRVASDPQGAS
+354 SMLRVASDLQGAL

-374 ERVEAGWRPSE
+374 ERVEAGWRPGE

-407 RLRHKVDPALAPV
+407 RLRHKVDPALAPA

-425 GEGQVEVARR
+425 GEGQVEAVRR
-435 AVRVVEPLR
+435 AVRVVEPPR
-444 TRDQEL
+444 TREQEL
-450 DQELSRRAWDQVRRE
+450 AERAWDQVRRE

-479 ELVEQWRREEVGEV
+479 ELVEQWRQAEVGEV

>member
-1 MSEYFVVRKGATA
+1 MGRSE
-14 LPNEVVW
+14 
-21 DSSISYGALGILA
+21 
-34 RALSTAPGADLG
+34 
-46 YRAFAGRGMGEKAVR
+46 
-61 AALGEL
+61 
-67 EEAGY
+67 
-72 RHRFTVRRE
+72 
-81 GGRIR
+81 
-86 TVTVFSDVSIG
+86 
-97 RATALSE
+97 ALSE
-104 LPEEQRAGVVDPEEP
+104 LPEEQRVGVVDPEEP
-119 RQSCGSH
+119 RQSCGSR
-126 IRRSHRAADGAA
+126 IRRSHRAATGAA

-144 RTSSDGAVDNL
+144 RSTSDGPVDNL

-210 SFDQTGPDRTEA
+210 SFDQTGPDRAEVV
-222 ASPDAGADSR
+222 SPGAGVG
-232 SRSGSVRAGR
+232 SRSGSVGS
-242 GRARRASAADRA
+242 GRARARRTSGASRA
-254 RRDASPGSG
+254 RRDASPSG
-263 TRPGPEETGG
+263 ALPGPEMAGG
-273 GVSRVEPEPATEP
+273 GASGVEPEPATEP
-286 SRPQEPRERPV
+286 PRPQEPRERPG
-297 GASPSRRH
+297 GASPSRGH
-305 GSGVKSS
+305 GSGMKSS

-320 EGVSGVKRAV
+320 GGASEDMRVV
-330 DGPVGGDPGLPA
+330 DGPVGGGPGLPV

-354 SMLRVASDPQGAS
+354 SMLRVASDPQGAL

-374 ERVEAGWRPSE
+374 ERVEAGWRPGE

-435 AVRVVEPLR
+435 AVRVVEPPR

-450 DQELSRRAWDQVRRE
+450 AERAWDQVRRE

-479 ELVEQWRREEVGEV
+479 ELVEQWRQAEVGEV

>member
-14 LPNEVVW
+14 LRNEVVW

-34 RALSTAPGADLG
+34 RALATAPGADLG

-104 LPEEQRAGVVDPEEP
+104 LPEEQRVGVVDPEEP
-119 RQSCGSH
+119 RQSCGAR
-126 IRRSHRAADGAA
+126 IRRSHRAATGAA
-138 RSDLGK
+138 RSNLGK
-144 RTSSDGAVDNL
+144 RTPSEGSVDNL
-155 SDDGRRAAPVAARSD
+155 SDDGRRAATGAARSD
-170 LGKQGVSAG
+170 LGKLGVSAG

-210 SFDQTGPDRTEA
+210 SFDQTGPDRTGVV
-222 ASPDAGADSR
+222 SLGAGAG
-232 SRSGSVRAGR
+232 SRSGRGGSGRVRD
-242 GRARRASAADRA
+242 RRTSAADRA
-254 RRDASPGSG
+254 RRDASPGG
-263 TRPGPEETGG
+263 ALPGSQDVGG
-273 GVSRVEPEPATEP
+273 GVSGVEPEPAAEP
-286 SRPQEPRERPV
+286 SRLEEPREQLV
-297 GASPSRRH
+297 GASPRRRERR
-305 GSGVKSS
+305 SGVKSS
-312 SRALQAPS
+312 SQGSQTPS
-320 EGVSGVKRAV
+320 GGASRGGRAV
-330 DGPVGGDPGLPA
+330 EGAEVGVAGLPA

-354 SMLRVASDPQGAS
+354 SMLRVASDPQGALD
-367 EVAGLLR
+367 VAGLLR
-374 ERVEAGWRPSE
+374 ERVEAGWRPGE

-407 RLRHKVDPALAPV
+407 RLRHKVDPALAPA

-425 GEGQVEVARR
+425 GELQVQAARR
-435 AVRVVEPLR
+435 AVKVVEPTR
-444 TRDQEL
+444 TREQEL
-450 DQELSRRAWDQVRRE
+450 AERAWDQVRRE

-479 ELVEQWRREEVGEV
+479 ELVEQWRQAEAVEV

>member
-14 LPNEVVW
+14 LRNEVVW

-34 RALSTAPGADLG
+34 RALATAPGADLG

-86 TVTVFSDVSIG
+86 TVTVFSDVSMG
-97 RATALSE
+97 RAEALSE
-104 LPEEQRAGVVDPEEP
+104 LPEEQRVGVVDPEEP
-119 RQSCGSH
+119 RQSCGSR

-144 RTSSDGAVDNL
+144 RTPSEGLVDNL
-155 SDDGRRAAPVAARSD
+155 SDDGRRAATGAARSD

-210 SFDQTGPDRTEA
+210 SFDQTGPGRAEV
-222 ASPDAGADSR
+222 ASPGAGAG
-232 SRSGSVRAGR
+232 SRSGSVRSGR
-242 GRARRASAADRA
+242 ARARRAPAAGRA
-254 RRDASPGSG
+254 RRDASPSG
-263 TRPGPEETGG
+263 ALPGPEVAGG
-273 GVSRVEPEPATEP
+273 GVSGVELELTTEP
-286 SRPQEPRERPV
+286 SSPREPCERPS
-297 GASPSRRH
+297 GASPTPGHRLGAR
-305 GSGVKSS
+305 SS
-312 SRALQAPS
+312 SRVSQAS
-320 EGVSGVKRAV
+320 SGGASGCGRTVEGVEVEGA
-330 DGPVGGDPGLPA
+330 GLPV

-354 SMLRVASDPQGAS
+354 SMLRVVSDPQGAL

-374 ERVEAGWRPSE
+374 ERVEAGWRPGE

-398 GHLSRLVAW
+398 GYLSRLVAW

-425 GEGQVEVARR
+425 GEGQVEAARR
-435 AVRVVEPLR
+435 AVKVVEPPR

-450 DQELSRRAWDQVRRE
+450 AERAWDQVRRE

>member
-97 RATALSE
+97 RSTALSE

-119 RQSCGSH
+119 RQSCGSR

-144 RTSSDGAVDNL
+144 RTPSEGPVDNL
-155 SDDGRRAAPVAARSD
+155 SDDGRRAATGAARSD

-210 SFDQTGPDRTEA
+210 SFDQTGPDRAEV
-222 ASPDAGADSR
+222 ASPGAGAG
-232 SRSGSVRAGR
+232 SRSGSVRSGR
-242 GRARRASAADRA
+242 ARARRASGAGRA
-254 RRDASPGSG
+254 RRGASPGSG
-263 TRPGPEETGG
+263 TRPGPEEAGG
-273 GVSRVEPEPATEP
+273 GASGVEPEPTTEP
-286 SRPQEPRERPV
+286 SRPQKPRERPI
-297 GASPSRRH
+297 GASPDHGH

-312 SRALQAPS
+312 SRASQAPS
-320 EGVSGVKRAV
+320 EGASEDRRVV
-330 DGPVGGDPGLPA
+330 DGPAGGGPGLPA

-354 SMLRVASDPQGAS
+354 SMLRVASDLQGAL

-374 ERVEAGWRPSE
+374 ERVEAGWRPGE

-407 RLRHKVDPALAPV
+407 RLRHKVDPALAPA

-425 GEGQVEVARR
+425 GEGQVEAVRR
-435 AVRVVEPLR
+435 AVRVVEPPR
-444 TRDQEL
+444 TREQEL
-450 DQELSRRAWDQVRRE
+450 AERAWDQVRRE

-479 ELVEQWRREEVGEV
+479 ELVEQWRQAEVEVGEV

>member
-1 MSEYFVVRKGATA
+1 MGAVSEYFVVRKGATA

-104 LPEEQRAGVVDPEEP
+104 LPEEQRVGVVDPEEP
-119 RQSCGSH
+119 RQSCGSR

-144 RTSSDGAVDNL
+144 RTPSEGPVDNL

-210 SFDQTGPDRTEA
+210 SFDQTGPDRAEV
-222 ASPDAGADSR
+222 ASPGAGSG
-232 SRSGSVRAGR
+232 SRSGSVRSGR
-242 GRARRASAADRA
+242 GRARRASGAGRA
-254 RRDASPGSG
+254 RRGASPGSG
-263 TRPGPEETGG
+263 TRPGPEEAGG
-273 GVSRVEPEPATEP
+273 GVSGVELEPAAEP

-297 GASPSRRH
+297 GASPKRAH

-312 SRALQAPS
+312 SRASQAPS
-320 EGVSGVKRAV
+320 EGASEDRRVV
-330 DGPVGGDPGLPA
+330 DGPAGGGPGLPA

-354 SMLRVASDPQGAS
+354 SMLRVASDPQGAL

-398 GHLSRLVAW
+398 GHLARLVAW
-407 RLRHKVDPALAPV
+407 RLRHKVDPALAPAV
-420 ALVAA
+420 LVAA
-425 GEGQVEVARR
+425 GEQQVEAGRR
-435 AVRVVEPLR
+435 AVRVVEPPR
-444 TRDQEL
+444 TRAQEL
-450 DQELSRRAWDQVRRE
+450 AERAWEQVRRE
-465 HPDVGRARQMSLAG
+465 HPDVGQARQMSLAND
-479 ELVEQWRREEVGEV
+479 LVEQWRREEVREV

>member
-119 RQSCGSH
+119 RQSCGSR

-144 RTSSDGAVDNL
+144 RTPSEGPVDNL
-155 SDDGRRAAPVAARSD
+155 SDDGHRAATGAARSD

-210 SFDQTGPDRTEA
+210 SLDQTGPDRAEV
-222 ASPDAGADSR
+222 ASPGAG
-232 SRSGSVRAGR
+232 SRSGSVRSGR
-242 GRARRASAADRA
+242 VRARRASAAGRA

-263 TRPGPEETGG
+263 TRPGPKEAGG
-273 GVSRVEPEPATEP
+273 GVSGVEPEPTTEP
-286 SRPQEPRERPV
+286 SRPQEPRERPI
-297 GASPSRRH
+297 GASPNVGH
-305 GSGVKSS
+305 GSGMKSS
-312 SRALQAPS
+312 SRASQVPS
-320 EGVSGVKRAV
+320 EGASEDRRVV
-330 DGPVGGDPGLPA
+330 DGPVGGGSGLQA

-354 SMLRVASDPQGAS
+354 SMLRVASDLQGAL

-374 ERVEAGWRPSE
+374 ERIEAGWRPGE

-407 RLRHKVDPALAPV
+407 RLRHKVDPALAPS

-425 GEGQVEVARR
+425 GEGQVEAVRR
-435 AVRVVEPLR
+435 AVRVVEPPR
-444 TRDQEL
+444 TREQEL
-450 DQELSRRAWDQVRRE
+450 AERAWDQVRRE

-479 ELVEQWRREEVGEV
+479 ELVEQWRQAEVGEV

>member
-14 LPNEVVW
+14 LRNEVVW

-34 RALSTAPGADLG
+34 RALATAPGADLG

-86 TVTVFSDVSIG
+86 TVTVFSDVSMG
-97 RATALSE
+97 RAEALSE
-104 LPEEQRAGVVDPEEP
+104 LPEEQRVGVVDPEEP
-119 RQSCGSH
+119 RQSCGSR
-126 IRRSHRAADGAA
+126 IRRSHRAADG
-138 RSDLGK
+138 
-144 RTSSDGAVDNL
+144 
-155 SDDGRRAAPVAARSD
+155 AARSD

-210 SFDQTGPDRTEA
+210 SFDQTGPGRAEV
-222 ASPDAGADSR
+222 ASPGAGAG
-232 SRSGSVRAGR
+232 SRSGSVRSGR
-242 GRARRASAADRA
+242 ARARRASGAGRA
-254 RRDASPGSG
+254 RRDASPSG
-263 TRPGPEETGG
+263 ALPGPEVAGG
-273 GVSRVEPEPATEP
+273 GVSGVEPEPTTEP
-286 SRPQEPRERPV
+286 SRPQEPRERPI
-297 GASPSRRH
+297 GASPDRGR

-312 SRALQAPS
+312 SRASQAPS
-320 EGVSGVKRAV
+320 EGASEDRRVV
-330 DGPVGGDPGLPA
+330 DGPAGGGPGLSA

-354 SMLRVASDPQGAS
+354 SMLRVASDPQGAL

-374 ERVEAGWRPSE
+374 ERVEAGWRPGE

-407 RLRHKVDPALAPV
+407 RLRHKVDPALAPS

-425 GEGQVEVARR
+425 GEGQVEAVRR
-435 AVRVVEPLR
+435 AVRVVEPPR
-444 TRDQEL
+444 TREQEL
-450 DQELSRRAWDQVRRE
+450 AERAWDQVRRE

-479 ELVEQWRREEVGEV
+479 ELVEQWRQAEVEVGEV